1 MATLNPRSCV
11 IFEVW
16 VLLVRQKAIHETK
29 REVNLQQWTEKVK
42 KKYTSGQAVKTL
54 KETSIKGS
62 SWSVL
67 HLKFLLEILK
77 KVSKRISPNWILFV
91 LCYLGSK
98 STWGFFEAW
107 KLKELKD
114 CLHLMDRLLLKRQVY
129 LRSSTT
135 NIERELHKDLRD
147 FVFVDFTLLPVPEIK
162 HHKHCE
168 RKLHKDL
175 RDLVLVDFTLLP
187 VLEITH
193 NKHCE
198 RKLHKDLRDFVLVDF
213 TLLPVLEIK
222 RNKHYERKLHKD
234 LRDFVLV
241 NFTLLPVLEIKRN
254 KHCERKL
261 HKDLRDLVLVDFTLL
276 PVLEIK
282 RNKHW
287 KETIHKDLEDFI
299 PVNFVLLPEWSK
311 GKECWGNWAYRIR
324 RMVYTQVL
332 GPDYGELC
340 EKYSKK
346 FKPKMFFLL
355 KIEKKHDALLM
366 HFWCTFDALLK
377 VHQKCIKFDAL
388 SMKVHQKCIR
398 FWKCIKSASK
408 VHQKCIKSAS
418 WIHQIFIKIYHKNQK
433 CIKSASK
440 VHQKCIKHVSL
451 FYKILKYSQVLSDI
465 LSRIL
470 K

>member
-222 RNKHYERKLHKD
+222 H
-234 LRDFVLV
+234 
-241 NFTLLPVLEIKRN
+241 N

-340 EKYSKK
+340 EIKPKI
-346 FKPKMFFLL
+346 KPKMLFF
-355 KIEKKHDALLM
+355 IQNWEKSWCTFDALLM
-366 HFWCTFDALLK
+366 HFWCTFESASKVHQIWCTFNESASKVHQVLK
-377 VHQKCIKFDAL
+377 VHQKCIKSA
-388 SMKVHQKCIR
+388 SKVHQKCIMNSSN
-398 FWKCIKSASK
+398 FHQIFIKFSSKFITKIKSASK

-418 WIHQIFIKIYHKNQK
+418 
-433 CIKSASK
+433 K
-440 VHQKCIKHVSL
+440 VHHYFIRFWS
-451 FYKILKYSQVLSDI
+451 ILK
-465 LSRIL
+465 
-470 K
+470 

>member
-198 RKLHKDLRDFVLVDF
+198 RKLHKDLRDLVLVDF

-222 RNKHYERKLHKD
+222 H
-234 LRDFVLV
+234 
-241 NFTLLPVLEIKRN
+241 N

-346 FKPKMFFLL
+346 SSQKCYFLL
-355 KIEKKHDALLM
+355 KIEKNHDALLM

-418 WIHQIFIKIYHKNQK
+418 WIHQIFIKFSSNFHQNLSQKSKVHQK

-440 VHQKCIKHVSL
+440 VHQKCIKSASL